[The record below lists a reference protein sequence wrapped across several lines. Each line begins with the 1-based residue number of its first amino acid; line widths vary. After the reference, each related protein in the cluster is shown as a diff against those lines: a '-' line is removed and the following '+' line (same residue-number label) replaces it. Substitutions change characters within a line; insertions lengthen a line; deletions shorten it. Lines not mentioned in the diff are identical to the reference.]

1 MSGSADVK
9 IFLSFRVYI
18 YAYPFIG
25 LIFSVSNRVR
35 VAIWMDN
42 GMEMSKTVMKSIANS
57 DLDLEKR
64 QHWFAEKKGKSS

>member
-18 YAYPFIG
+18 YAHPFIG